1 MEHKKELNSVTGPVN
16 TTPLPVVI
24 YHTRT
29 SSLTWCHHGGELA
42 SKRFQGVNQYT
53 EIEKISN
60 FPSYVS
66 IGKLETGVHYCG
78 GTRAHQT

>member
-1 MEHKKELNSVTGPVN
+1 MLC
-16 TTPLPVVI
+16 
-24 YHTRT
+24 Y
-29 SSLTWCHHGGELA
+29 HGGELA
-42 SKRFQGVNQYT
+42 SKRFQSVNQYT

-78 GTRAHQT
+78 GTRAHAT